1 MDKKTISEAAA
12 AMGRKGAAAKLKK
25 YGPGQYSEMGKKG
38 MAKRWG
44 KKEEPEDIEKPL
56 DKEDE

>member
-25 YGPGQYSEMGKKG
+25 YGKEHYSEMGKKG
-38 MAKRWG
+38 MASRWG
-44 KKEEPEDIEKPL
+44 KKEDPENTDKPL
-56 DKEDE
+56 DKEEE